1 MYSQGP
7 SAHAKIFQCNG
18 RKYKQFCGVRE
29 FSLRKS
35 FYIVSSQLL
44 TAIQML
50 QPRLSGTLALLLI
63 NRALI
68 AVSMSPSAMLWIIQ
82 TSIVG

>member
-1 MYSQGP
+1 MKYSQGP

-35 FYIVSSQLL
+35 FHIVSSHLL

-50 QPRLSGTLALLLI
+50 QPQLFGTLALPRI
-63 NRALI
+63 SRALI
-68 AVSMSPSAMLWIIQ
+68 AV
-82 TSIVG
+82 